1 MSLRDKMIN
10 IDYRHRIVNTYII
23 KIADEGQS
31 NRILLNTM
39 DKLSWLKI
47 VLKLHIESVH
57 CISWNSDPK
66 LTTPRHILVK
76 TVDFKEKEK
85 SLGHVGEKRGI

>member
-39 DKLSWLKI
+39 DKLS
-47 VLKLHIESVH
+47 
-57 CISWNSDPK
+57 
-66 LTTPRHILVK
+66 
-76 TVDFKEKEK
+76 
-85 SLGHVGEKRGI
+85 